1 MTGYETPGEV
11 IDRNEKS
18 YLVSFGNMKTTL
30 PAEKLTK
37 ISESEF
43 RRAGRREPQDP
54 ASLWDIGKRK
64 LAFSPQI
71 DLRGV
76 RTEEAIRRVTEFI
89 DEAIVVEIDT
99 LHILHGKGDGIL
111 RQMIREYL
119 NTVDIVKSFRDEHI
133 DQGGSG
139 ITVVELDL

>member
-1 MTGYETPGEV
+1 
-11 IDRNEKS
+11 
-18 YLVSFGNMKTTL
+18 MKTTL

-43 RRAGRREPQDP
+43 RRAGRREQQDP
-54 ASLWDIGKRK
+54 ATLWDIGKRK

-99 LHILHGKGDGIL
+99 LRILHGKGDGIL

-119 NTVDIVKSFRDEHI
+119 NTVDIVKSFRDEHL